1 MAEALGREL
10 RHVCVQVAP
19 RTPTRRR
26 TRLWPRSCKAGDP
39 GRHRRAA
46 PCGCGVVET
55 HHLAVV
61 KSRVRF
67 PVSAPKRSSPTGR
80 RHGAQTAGVRVR
92 VPRALLM
99 EGASRPIAPDGTGTG
114 LLIRIEVGF
123 ESPGRHTGP
132 SPGVRRAGPVGVVV
146 ISPGSHPGERRFD
159 PGTGYGNAS
168 PHRLMARIQPF
179 QGWKDGS
186 EPSGVLRGRQ
196 VARKAPAARGAR
208 ISEAVG
214 ATTAGKR
221 TEPRWRTI
229 GGSGTTQSQI
239 R

>member
-1 MAEALGREL
+1 
-10 RHVCVQVAP
+10 
-19 RTPTRRR
+19 
-26 TRLWPRSCKAGDP
+26 
-39 GRHRRAA
+39 
-46 PCGCGVVET
+46 
-55 HHLAVV
+55 
-61 KSRVRF
+61 
-67 PVSAPKRSSPTGR
+67 
-80 RHGAQTAGVRVR
+80 
-92 VPRALLM
+92 
-99 EGASRPIAPDGTGTG
+99 
-114 LLIRIEVGF
+114 
-123 ESPGRHTGP
+123 
-132 SPGVRRAGPVGVVV
+132 
-146 ISPGSHPGERRFD
+146 
-159 PGTGYGNAS
+159 
-168 PHRLMARIQPF
+168 MARIQPF